1 MGVDVV
7 SGIASSTMG
16 GPWRRRAP
24 QSAPM
29 SPPSPPSPA
38 QPRNP
43 LHGKT
48 LEAILTELV
57 AHFGWD
63 GLAQRVA
70 LRCFSSDPSI
80 GSSLKVLRKT
90 PWARE
95 KVEGLYLFMLRDL
108 RRAGPP
114 RRPG

>member
-1 MGVDVV
+1 M
-7 SGIASSTMG
+7 T
-16 GPWRRRAP
+16 
-24 QSAPM
+24 
-29 SPPSPPSPA
+29 PPSPPA

-57 AHFGWD
+57 THYGWD

-70 LRCFSSDPSI
+70 LRCFSHQPSI

-95 KVEGLYLFMLRDL
+95 KVESLYLFMQRDL
-108 RRAGPP
+108 RRDGLPRAAG
-114 RRPG
+114 

>member
-1 MGVDVV
+1 M
-7 SGIASSTMG
+7 ST
-16 GPWRRRAP
+16 
-24 QSAPM
+24 
-29 SPPSPPSPA
+29 PPPRPA

-57 AHFGWD
+57 AHYGWD

-70 LRCFSSDPSI
+70 LRCFSSQPSI

-95 KVEGLYLFMLRDL
+95 KVEGLYRFMLRDL
-108 RRAGPP
+108 RRGGLPP
-114 RRPG
+114 AQG

>member
-1 MGVDVV
+1 M
-7 SGIASSTMG
+7 ST
-16 GPWRRRAP
+16 P
-24 QSAPM
+24 
-29 SPPSPPSPA
+29 PPSPA

-57 AHFGWD
+57 AHYGWD
-63 GLAQRVA
+63 GLAQRIA
-70 LRCFSSDPSI
+70 LRCFSSAPSI

-95 KVEGLYLFMLRDL
+95 KVESLYLFLQRER

-114 RRPG
+114 RAAG

>member
-1 MGVDVV
+1 M
-7 SGIASSTMG
+7 ST
-16 GPWRRRAP
+16 
-24 QSAPM
+24 
-29 SPPSPPSPA
+29 PPPFPPL
-38 QPRNP
+38 QPKNP

-57 AHFGWD
+57 AHYGWD

-70 LRCFSSDPSI
+70 LRCFRIEPSL

-95 KVEGLYLFMLRDL
+95 KVEGLYLFMLRER
-108 RRAGPP
+108 RRAGLPP
-114 RRPG
+114 AA

>member
-1 MGVDVV
+1 M
-7 SGIASSTMG
+7 STET
-16 GPWRRRAP
+16 
-24 QSAPM
+24 ST
-29 SPPSPPSPA
+29 PA

-48 LEAILTELV
+48 LETIITELV
-57 AHFGWD
+57 AHYGWD
-63 GLAQRVA
+63 GLAQRIA
-70 LRCFSSDPSI
+70 LRCFSNEPGI

-114 RRPG
+114 RQVR

>member
-1 MGVDVV
+1 M
-7 SGIASSTMG
+7 ST
-16 GPWRRRAP
+16 
-24 QSAPM
+24 
-29 SPPSPPSPA
+29 PPPPPA

-57 AHFGWD
+57 AHYGWG

-70 LRCFSSDPSI
+70 LRCFSNEPSI

-95 KVEGLYLFMLRDL
+95 KVESLYLFMLRDL
-108 RRAGPP
+108 RRDGLP
-114 RRPG
+114 RTAK

>member
-1 MGVDVV
+1 M
-7 SGIASSTMG
+7 ST
-16 GPWRRRAP
+16 
-24 QSAPM
+24 
-29 SPPSPPSPA
+29 PPPLPPL
-38 QPRNP
+38 QPKNP

-57 AHFGWD
+57 AHYGWD

-70 LRCFSSDPSI
+70 LRCFRIEPSL

-95 KVEGLYLFMLRDL
+95 KVEGLYLFMLRER
-108 RRAGPP
+108 RRAEPP
-114 RRPG
+114 PAA